1 MVRVF
6 ARIDIMAAAGTYELT
21 NKNGHEDQLL
31 LQAKGLF
38 AAENS
43 PAAAFANFGSQPQI
57 YPKTNRLAT
66 I

>member
-1 MVRVF
+1 
-6 ARIDIMAAAGTYELT
+6 MAATDTHGLT
-21 NKNGHEDQLL
+21 NKNGHDDQLL